1 MSHYTSTRNL
11 FLVNISAMLFFVAAV
26 LFGNIVLTVY
36 NSREKELE
44 QLRKYLPEKQIA
56 NILRDSFAANENEE
70 YAQYLHAEVQSQLTA
85 SKLLLLKAADSNFSS
100 MSTETTRKVLARL
113 ELLEEPYQKKIV
125 RNPKI
130 RLTELADTWRGLTRI
145 KMDLPTE
152 LNSFSPNG
160 EVIAQLIEESVIN
173 AIRHGKAKNVRVNVT
188 IENEI
193 CYIQIQDDGKLKST
207 RKPGLGSTFFQ
218 VFAPDWK
225 LETNEVGTLAT
236 MSTPF

>member
-1 MSHYTSTRNL
+1 
-11 FLVNISAMLFFVAAV
+11 
-26 LFGNIVLTVY
+26 
-36 NSREKELE
+36 
-44 QLRKYLPEKQIA
+44 
-56 NILRDSFAANENEE
+56 
-70 YAQYLHAEVQSQLTA
+70 
-85 SKLLLLKAADSNFSS
+85 